1 MQNKLL
7 KIDRVGSLLVLHY
20 CCDATKIFTNDFGTD
35 IRYNWKARTKK
46 FPRRWPPNIKIQHK
60 NGNFAFPICCVALWR
75 YHNQRAF
82 FKTRFPFKTY
92 IQSLFWQRIR
102 LSSWASFGIAS
113 WKSTLKQ
120 PNWESLDLYRQWGSS
135 WNCLQPGKKYW
146 ENYIFKNIG
155 VLNL

>member
-1 MQNKLL
+1 MLL
-7 KIDRVGSLLVLHY
+7 KYSQMILAL
-20 CCDATKIFTNDFGTD
+20 IF
-35 IRYNWKARTKK
+35 RYNWKARTKK

-120 PNWESLDLYRQWGSS
+120 PNWESLDLYWQWGSS